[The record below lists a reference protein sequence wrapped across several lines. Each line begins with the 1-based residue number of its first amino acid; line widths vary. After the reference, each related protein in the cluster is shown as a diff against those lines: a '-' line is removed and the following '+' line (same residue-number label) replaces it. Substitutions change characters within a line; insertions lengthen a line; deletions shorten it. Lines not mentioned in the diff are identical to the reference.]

1 MDPFRELTN
10 QQIKKIFELLD
21 AHIYTYQQNQEM
33 LETIKNDNIIGIIT
47 AGHAQIIHSDYNG
60 NENIVEDL
68 YEKAVFGTNITLT
81 NATNYQI
88 IAKEFTEVSVIDY
101 DNLINTNHL
110 KYKYFNIFLRN
121 LFDIINNKFKEKNE
135 RLQVLEKK
143 QIRNKLLEYFEI
155 QYKKSLSRVIK
166 LPFSFKELADYLAVN
181 RTAMFREL
189 KNLKEENLIEIK
201 NRKISLL
208 YKYREQDLYI
218 LIIYGNCLR

>member
-101 DNLINTNHL
+101 NNLINTNHL
-110 KYKYFNIFLRN
+110 KYKYFNIFLTN
-121 LFDIINNKFKEKNE
+121 LFDIINTKIKERTIYNNYMNNTNNK
-135 RLQVLEKK
+135 
-143 QIRNKLLEYFEI
+143 
-155 QYKKSLSRVIK
+155 
-166 LPFSFKELADYLAVN
+166 
-181 RTAMFREL
+181 T
-189 KNLKEENLIEIK
+189 
-201 NRKISLL
+201 NRKHFTIE
-208 YKYREQDLYI
+208 KI
-218 LIIYGNCLR
+218 

>member
-166 LPFSFKELADYLAVN
+166 LPFSFKELADYLAVD
-181 RTAMFREL
+181 RSALCATLSKL
-189 KNLKEENLIEIK
+189 KKAKIIDYNK
-201 NRKISLL
+201 NNFTIF
-208 YKYREQDLYI
+208 YQI
-218 LIIYGNCLR
+218 LWFIL

>member
-101 DNLINTNHL
+101 DNLINTNYL

-218 LIIYGNCLR
+218 LIK

>member
-1 MDPFRELTN
+1 MDPFKELTN

-47 AGHAQIIHSDYNG
+47 VGHAQIIHSDYNG

-155 QYKKSLSRVIK
+155 QYKKSLSRVIR

-208 YKYREQDLYI
+208 YKHKQEDLYM
-218 LIIYGNCLR
+218 LIK

>member
-1 MDPFRELTN
+1 MDPFKELTN

-33 LETIKNDNIIGIIT
+33 LETIRNDNIIGIIT
-47 AGHAQIIHSDYNG
+47 VGHAQIIHSDYNG

-68 YEKAVFGTNITLT
+68 YEKSVFGTNITLT

-88 IAKEFTEVSVIDY
+88 IAKEFTQVAIIDY
-101 DNLINTNHL
+101 NNLIQSNLL
-110 KYKYFNIFLRN
+110 KYRYFDIFLRN

-155 QYKKSLSRVIK
+155 QYKKSLSRVIR

-208 YKYREQDLYI
+208 YKHKQEDLYM
-218 LIIYGNCLR
+218 LIK

>member
-218 LIIYGNCLR
+218 LIK

>member
-1 MDPFRELTN
+1 MDPFKELTN

-21 AHIYTYQQNQEM
+21 AHLYTYQQNQEM
-33 LETIKNDNIIGIIT
+33 LETIRNDNIIGIIIV
-47 AGHAQIIHSDYNG
+47 GHAQIIHSDYNG
-60 NENIVEDL
+60 NENIVEEL
-68 YEKAVFGTNITLT
+68 NEKAVFGTNITLT

-88 IAKEFTEVSVIDY
+88 IAKEFTQVVVIDY
-101 DNLINTNHL
+101 NNLMNTNHL
-110 KYKYFNIFLRN
+110 KYRYFNIFLRN

-208 YKYREQDLYI
+208 YKYKQQDLYM
-218 LIIYGNCLR
+218 LIK

>member
-47 AGHAQIIHSDYNG
+47 AGRAQIIHSDYNG

-101 DNLINTNHL
+101 NNLINTNHL

-218 LIIYGNCLR
+218 LIK

>member
-1 MDPFRELTN
+1 MDPFKELTN

-21 AHIYTYQQNQEM
+21 AHMYTYQQNQEM
-33 LETIKNDNIIGIIT
+33 LETIRNDNIIGIIT
-47 AGHAQIIHSDYNG
+47 VGHAQIIHSDYNG

-68 YEKAVFGTNITLT
+68 YEKSVFGTNITLT

-88 IAKEFTEVSVIDY
+88 IAKEFTQVAIIDY
-101 DNLINTNHL
+101 NNLIQSNLL
-110 KYKYFNIFLRN
+110 KYRYFDIFLRN

-155 QYKKSLSRVIK
+155 QYKKSLSRVIR

-208 YKYREQDLYI
+208 YKHKQEDLYM
-218 LIIYGNCLR
+218 LIK

>member
-101 DNLINTNHL
+101 NNLINTNHL

-218 LIIYGNCLR
+218 LIK